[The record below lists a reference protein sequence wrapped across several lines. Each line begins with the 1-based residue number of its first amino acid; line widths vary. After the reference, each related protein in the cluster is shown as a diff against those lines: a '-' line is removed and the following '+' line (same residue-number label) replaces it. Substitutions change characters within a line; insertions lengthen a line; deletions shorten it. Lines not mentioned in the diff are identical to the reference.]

1 MCTVV
6 LNNYNKFNKGDYSI
20 QTTSRKDFFLQ
31 NYLPC
36 LDKYLIQ
43 KPHYEIM
50 TQINNISL
58 DRIVLIS
65 CHSFF
70 LFSSLYSLLEI
81 SEDNPLAL
89 GQKLRNQKISNL
101 NYNYMSL
108 QQVTRKFN
116 EQII

>member
-20 QTTSRKDFFLQ
+20 QTTSQKDFFLQ

-36 LDKYLIQ
+36 FDKNLIQ

-81 SEDNPLAL
+81 SEDNPLPL
-89 GQKLRNQKISNL
+89 DKS
-101 NYNYMSL
+101 SE
-108 QQVTRKFN
+108 TRKFL
-116 EQII
+116 I